1 MEFSELYVKW
11 NKKVD
16 VPFQEIVLPVF
27 LEKKVQVFVK
37 REDLNHHYIS
47 GNKLRKLKY
56 NILRA
61 AELNHHTL
69 LTFGGAFSNHILATA
84 SAGYE
89 SGFQTI
95 GIIRGDELEA
105 KLEDVLK
112 ENKTLKT
119 ASHFGMRFHF
129 VSRNTYRKK
138 EEESFMENLK
148 QKFGDFY
155 LIPEGG
161 TNHLAIKGTSE
172 ILSETPQV
180 YDFNYITC
188 AMGTGGTI
196 SGLINASKKYQT
208 ILGFP
213 ALKETDFLKK
223 VIRQYTT
230 KQNFELI
237 TDYHF
242 GGFAKYNEELIRFI
256 NKIKK
261 LTQLPLDPIYT
272 GKMFYGLVDLIKND
286 YFEKNSQILVI
297 HTGGLQ
303 GIKGFNEKLKR
314 KNQILI
320 NT

>member
-11 NKKVD
+11 NKEID
-16 VPFQEIVLPVF
+16 IPIQEIVLPVF
-27 LEKKVQVFVK
+27 LDKKVRVFVK

-56 NILRA
+56 NILKA
-61 AELNHHTL
+61 SELHHDTL

-89 SGFQTI
+89 CGFNTI
-95 GIIRGDELEA
+95 GVIRGNELENN
-105 KLEDVLK
+105 LEEVLEK
-112 ENKTLKT
+112 NETLKI
-119 ASHFGMRFHF
+119 ASHFGMQFYF
-129 VSRNTYRKK
+129 VSREKYRQKK
-138 EEESFMENLK
+138 DKFFENELK

-161 TNHLAIKGTSE
+161 TNDLAIKGAEE
-172 ILSETPQV
+172 ILTEAPQT
-180 YDFNYITC
+180 YNFDYITC

-196 SGLINASKKYQT
+196 SGLINASKKHQT
-208 ILGFP
+208 VLGFP
-213 ALKETDFLKK
+213 ALKETNFFRK
-223 VIRQYTT
+223 VIDLYTQ
-230 KQNFELI
+230 KQNFDLI
-237 TDYHF
+237 TRYHF

-256 NKIKK
+256 NDVKT

-272 GKMFYGLVDLIKND
+272 GKMFYGLVDLIKNG
-286 YFEKNSQILVI
+286 YFRKKSRILVI

-303 GIKGFNEKLKR
+303 GIEGFNEKLKR